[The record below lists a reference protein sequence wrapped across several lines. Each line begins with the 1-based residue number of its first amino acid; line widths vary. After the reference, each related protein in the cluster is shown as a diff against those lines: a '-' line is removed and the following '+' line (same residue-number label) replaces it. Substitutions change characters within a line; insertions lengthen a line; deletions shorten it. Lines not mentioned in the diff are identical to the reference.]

1 MSLVARFGVGVVG
14 LLVLAGN
21 AAEKEEVSKA
31 AAACENCGVIRSIRE
46 IRTERP
52 VPRAGTATDPRTSLA
67 YQTGPG
73 APLLVGPVVVGT
85 WNASGQTSSYV
96 GAYGSDKMLEALQQS
111 SWEVIVRLNDG
122 QFTRVEEGDASDLRV
137 GDRVKIVD
145 AKIQLLN
152 Q

>member
-1 MSLVARFGVGVVG
+1 MSLTRFGAGVVG
-14 LLVLAGN
+14 LMALAAV
-21 AAEKEEVSKA
+21 AADKEEVSKA

-52 VPRAGTATDPRTSLA
+52 VPRAGTATDPRASLA

-73 APLLVGPVVVGT
+73 APLLIGPVVAGT
-85 WNASGQTSSYV
+85 WNARGQTGSYV

-122 QFTRVEEGDASDLRV
+122 QFTRVEETDASDLRV
-137 GDRVKIVD
+137 GDRIKIVD
-145 AKIQLLN
+145 GRIRLLN

>member
-1 MSLVARFGVGVVG
+1 MSLVARFGVGIVAFMALG
-14 LLVLAGN
+14 GH

-122 QFTRVEEGDASDLRV
+122 QFTRVEEGDASDLSV

-145 AKIQLLN
+145 GRIQLLN

>member
-1 MSLVARFGVGVVG
+1 MRFAARFGVGVVG
-14 LLVLAGN
+14 FMALAVN
-21 AAEKEEVSKA
+21 AAQKEEVSKA

-52 VPRAGTATDPRTSLA
+52 VPRAGTAADPRASLA

-137 GDRVKIVD
+137 GDRVKVVD
-145 AKIQLLN
+145 GKIQLLN

>member
-1 MSLVARFGVGVVG
+1 MSGARFGAGVIGFMALTAV
-14 LLVLAGN
+14 
-21 AAEKEEVSKA
+21 AADKEEVSKA

-52 VPRAGTATDPRTSLA
+52 VPRAGTASDPRTSLA
-67 YQTGPG
+67 YTTGPG

-85 WNASGQTSSYV
+85 WNASGQTGSYV

-111 SWEVIVRLNDG
+111 SWEVIVRLYDG
-122 QFTRVEEGDASDLRV
+122 HFTRVEEADASDLRV
-137 GDRVKIVD
+137 GDRIKIVD
-145 AKIQLLN
+145 GKIQLLN

>member
-1 MSLVARFGVGVVG
+1 MSRIASLGAAIVGFAAFAGV
-14 LLVLAGN
+14 
-21 AAEKEEVSKA
+21 AAEKEEVSPA
-31 AAACENCGVIRSIRE
+31 HAACENCGVIRSIRE

-52 VPRAGTATDPRTSLA
+52 VPRAGTATDPRVSLA

-85 WNASGQTSSYV
+85 WNASGQTGSYV

-111 SWEVIVRLNDG
+111 SWEVIVRLSDG
-122 QFTRVEEGDASDLRV
+122 QFTRVEEADASDLRV
-137 GDRVKIVD
+137 GDRIKIVD
-145 AKIQLLN
+145 GRIQLLN

>member
-1 MSLVARFGVGVVG
+1 MSLGARLGVGVFG
-14 LLVLAGN
+14 LMALASG
-21 AAEKEEVSKA
+21 AADKEEVSKA
-31 AAACENCGVIRSIRE
+31 AAACQNCGVIRSMRE
-46 IRTERP
+46 ISTERP
-52 VPRAGTATDPRTSLA
+52 VPRAGTASDPRVSLA

-73 APLLVGPVVVGT
+73 APLLVGTVVVGT

-111 SWEVIVRLNDG
+111 SWEVIVRLDDG

-137 GDRVKIVD
+137 GDRVKVVD
-145 AKIQLLN
+145 GKIQLLN

>member
-1 MSLVARFGVGVVG
+1 MNRVRFGAGVVG
-14 LLVLAGN
+14 FMALAAV
-21 AAEKEEVSKA
+21 AADKEEVSKA

-52 VPRAGTATDPRTSLA
+52 VPRAGTATDPRSSLA

-73 APLLVGPVVVGT
+73 APLLIGPVVVGT
-85 WNASGQTSSYV
+85 WNASGQTGSYV

-122 QFTRVEEGDASDLRV
+122 QFTRVEEHDASDLRV
-137 GDRVKIVD
+137 GDRIKIVD
-145 AKIQLLN
+145 GKIQLLN

>member
-1 MSLVARFGVGVVG
+1 MSLVARFG
-14 LLVLAGN
+14 AGIVAFMALGGH

-122 QFTRVEEGDASDLRV
+122 QFTRVEEGDASDLSV

-145 AKIQLLN
+145 GRIQLLN